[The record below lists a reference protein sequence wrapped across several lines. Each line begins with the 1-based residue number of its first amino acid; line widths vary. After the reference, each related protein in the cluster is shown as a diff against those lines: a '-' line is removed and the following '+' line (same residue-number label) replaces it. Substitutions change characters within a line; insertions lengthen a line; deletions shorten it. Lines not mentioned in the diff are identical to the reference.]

1 MESPLIVH
9 QKGGNMSN
17 FLNKHQKEIVGILLI
32 MAGFVLPY
40 TMGSKFYHQHIVG
53 VILVVLAMIWLG
65 AMLISRGLFPDT
77 QPSKVRR
84 GQ

>member
-1 MESPLIVH
+1 
-9 QKGGNMSN
+9 
-17 FLNKHQKEIVGILLI
+17 